1 MALEG
6 IHHITAITGDAQANV
21 DFYAGVMGLRMVK
34 QTVNFD
40 DPSAY
45 HLYFADE
52 LGSPGAALTFFEYPG
67 APPGL
72 PGAGMVHTI
81 IWRVGSAEALDFWK
95 ARLRDAEMS
104 VLHENDVLSFCDPE
118 GLAYQ
123 LVIDGSDEAP
133 LSAQSSEIPAEFAL
147 RGFAGVRAYAQQPE
161 ASAQLLGALG
171 FAPADGAGSWLLS
184 GAERSATLG
193 YDEAPAD
200 SPRQGAGTVHHV
212 AWSAADDAELEV
224 AIAAANGAGAQS
236 TPIIDRQYFHS
247 IYFREPSGV
256 LFEVATRDVGFT
268 IDEPLDQLGL
278 KLQLP
283 EQYEQQRDQIEL
295 KLTPLV
301 NPRAAS

>member
-6 IHHITAITGDAQANV
+6 IHHITAVTGDAQANV

-52 LGSPGAALTFFEYPG
+52 AGNPGAALTFFEYPG

-81 IWRVGSAEALDFWK
+81 VWRVASAEALDFWK

-104 VLHENDVLSFCDPE
+104 VLHEGDVLSFCDPE

-123 LVIDGSDEAP
+123 LVVEASGEAP
-133 LSAQSSEIPAEFAL
+133 LIAESSEVPAEFAL
-147 RGFAGVRAYAQQPE
+147 RGFAGVRAYAQQPA
-161 ASAQLLGALG
+161 ASGELLTALG
-171 FAPADGAGSWLLS
+171 FAAGDDDRSWLLTGS
-184 GAERSATLG
+184 ERSATLS
-193 YDEAPAD
+193 YDEPPLD
-200 SPRQGAGTVHHV
+200 NSRPGAGTVHHV
-212 AWSAADDAELEV
+212 AWSAADDAELDTC
-224 AIAAANGAGAQS
+224 IAEANGAGAQS
-236 TPIIDRQYFHS
+236 TGIIDRQYFHS

-256 LFEVATRDVGFT
+256 LFEVATRDIGFT
-268 IDEPLDQLGL
+268 ADEPLDQLGFA
-278 KLQLP
+278 LQLP
-283 EQYEQQRDQIEL
+283 EQYEQHRAQIEL
-295 KLTPLV
+295 SLTPLI
-301 NPRAAS
+301 NPRADS

>member
-147 RGFAGVRAYAQQPE
+147 RGFAGVRAYSQQPE
-161 ASAQLLGALG
+161 ASDQLLGALG
-171 FAPADGAGSWLLS
+171 FTPADGAGSWLL
-184 GAERSATLG
+184 GGDERSATLG

-200 SPRQGAGTVHHV
+200 SPRPGAGTVHHV

-224 AIAAANGAGAQS
+224 AITDANGAGAQS

-283 EQYEQQRDQIEL
+283 EQYQQHRDQIEL
-295 KLTPLV
+295 NLTPLV
-301 NPRAAS
+301 NPRATA

>member
-1 MALEG
+1 MALDG

-52 LGSPGAALTFFEYPG
+52 LANPGAALTFFEYPG
-67 APPGL
+67 AAPGL

-81 IWRVGSAEALDFWK
+81 IWRVASAEALDFWK
-95 ARLRDAEMS
+95 TRLREAEMS

-123 LVIDGSDEAP
+123 LVIDSSDNAP

-161 ASAQLLGALG
+161 ASAGLLGALG
-171 FAPADGAGSWLLS
+171 FTPADGAGSWLLS
-184 GAERSATLG
+184 GGERSATLD

-200 SPRQGAGTVHHV
+200 SPRPGAGTVHHV

-224 AIAAANGAGAQS
+224 TIAEANGAGAQS

-247 IYFREPSGV
+247 IYFHEPSGV

-283 EQYEQQRDQIEL
+283 EQYQQHRDQIEL
-295 KLTPLV
+295 NLTPLV
-301 NPRAAS
+301 NPRAAA